1 LYKDE
6 EDVPPYDANMEE
18 PMVWLRPGE
27 LCRDPQYFVDGAIGV
42 SGCVVEGR
50 NGDGWLLGAMAALWG
65 HPEYLIENLFGSD
78 PDDFQEWGVYTCR
91 FYREGSWVEVCADT
105 RMPALSGFTASE
117 GEEPTGPQC
126 LYGRCVDPREQW
138 VQLLEKAYAKVL
150 GSYEALSKGSVT
162 EALVDLTGG
171 SGEEI
176 LLNEDSAKKTST
188 LFEECQEHLENK
200 HVLCVTADPANNGQG
215 GVPSP
220 DLKQTALGLLPGHAY
235 GVMQCIQ
242 VEDKKIRTTKEP
254 VVRARR
260 HMEGPLGRLVVAV
273 GGLPGSVG

>member
-1 LYKDE
+1 MSVLS
-6 EDVPPYDANMEE
+6 
-18 PMVWLRPGE
+18 RRE
-27 LCRDPQYFVDGAIGV
+27 LG
-42 SGCVVEGR
+42 
-50 NGDGWLLGAMAALWG
+50 
-65 HPEYLIENLFGSD
+65 
-78 PDDFQEWGVYTCR
+78 
-91 FYREGSWVEVCADT
+91 EVCADT
-105 RMPALSGFTASE
+105 RMPALSGFTAAE

-176 LLNEDSAKKTST
+176 TLTEDSAKKTST

-242 VEDKKIRTTKEP
+242 VGGQETGEAAEP
-254 VVRARR
+254 VEREGR
-260 HMEGPLGRLVVAV
+260 HVEGPLGRLVVAM